1 MYRSKNRRKRKMI
14 LGGLL
19 CLLLIMTVGYSAFS
33 SQLDIKGSS
42 MVTSKWD
49 IEITDLQLKQEVGES
64 ENVSYDFDALTA
76 NMEANFYTPG
86 DEITYE
92 VTVSNLGTID
102 AVLDSIK
109 INMASQDVIQFKVD
123 GITSGEELAHGTST
137 KFDVIMKYN
146 ENITSQPGETS
157 IDFSMNLNYL
167 QKGNSSNFSDADSDA
182 SDVLAITG
190 IDLTPTETSV
200 KAEISANNAIKYY
213 YSLDNDKWYETME
226 NVYTIYH
233 LTPNTDYTMY
243 IKAEDV
249 NGEVVFSSKPFKT
262 LDNTKPELKLTMG
275 DNVKGKNGWYK
286 GLNINIEASDAGGL
300 NESKYCVS
308 SSDTCSPNTD
318 LALTDGKATYQF
330 ASSNN
335 EQTLCVLVSD
345 RKGNETTKCTDAYKV
360 DSEVPT
366 LSDMKIE
373 PLENT
378 MTITLTAN
386 DDHSGVYK
394 YYYSKDSGK
403 TYVESDS
410 PNYTFTNLSS
420 GDYFVTAYVEDGAGN
435 TSEPKAGSTA
445 ISATFCQ
452 ENGINNLSDCVIATA
467 AGEEANIETA
477 KQIIE
482 DKGTPN
488 FTVTSPAIVYSE
500 SHATNT
506 TTLSQSTYF
515 YVANSYT
522 FNSTTGYYAL
532 SGYSLKDPETIDF
545 SDGNDYYMI
554 GTTNILGTTM
564 YKVTGMT
571 VSTNSSTGAKK
582 YSLTVYPYTAR
593 VNSYDNSSMGMYAS
607 SDDDGTSYYY
617 RGAVAGNYVKMA
629 DKFWRIIRVNGD
641 GTLRLIYDGTSGH
654 ANGESSSNRQVTT
667 RPFNSWWSDN
677 AYVGYM
683 YGDPSDNQISE
694 ATAAFTYAGLNSSA
708 KYYFGTSYTFNSSN
722 NTFTLS
728 GDLVQATLTEYGNQ
742 YNNDGYYT
750 CFSTSE
756 AGTCQRLSHVQRY
769 VSATSMS
776 VKAVEWSSTS
786 YAGAHA
792 NELNSTMKTYLDSW
806 YDSNLSLVDN
816 KLSKD
821 TIFCNN
827 RQLSTYKSSPYIG
840 DGYGVTPAMYSYPR
854 FYNWVGSSISPS
866 LTCPQANDKFS
877 VTEVKGNGDL
887 SKPVGLITADEVSM
901 AGGRTSSQN
910 TLYYLYTG
918 TTYWTMTPSFFNYD
932 SYAHGF
938 RVAAMGELYDWGNV
952 NNGLG
957 VRPVVNLNTE
967 NLTFTGTGTMQDPY
981 VIS

>member
-1 MYRSKNRRKRKMI
+1 MRNIRGRKKRSIIMA
-14 LGGLL
+14 GLL

-33 SQLDIKGSS
+33 SKLDIKGSS

-49 IEITDLQLKQEVGES
+49 IEITDLQLKQEVGEA

-200 KAEISANNAIKYY
+200 EAEVSANNAIKYY

-286 GLNINIEASDAGGL
+286 GLNINVEASDAGGL

-308 SSDTCSPNTD
+308 SNDTCTPNTD
-318 LALTDGKATYQF
+318 LELTEGKATYQF

-420 GDYFVTAYVEDGAGN
+420 GDYFVTAYVEDEAGN

-482 DKGTPN
+482 AKGTPN

-500 SHATNT
+500 NHATNT

-554 GTTNILGTTM
+554 GTTSTSGTTM

-571 VSTNSSTGAKK
+571 VSTNSSTGAKT

-593 VNSYDNSSMGMYAS
+593 VNSYDNSTMGMYAS
-607 SDDDGTSYYY
+607 SDNDGTSYYY

-654 ANGESSSNRQVTT
+654 ANGETSSNRQVTT
-667 RPFNSWWSDN
+667 RAFNSWWSDN

-694 ATAAFTYAGLNSSA
+694 ADVAFTYTGLNPSS
-708 KYYFGTSYTFNSSN
+708 KYYFGTSYTFDEAS
-722 NTFTLS
+722 NTFKLD

-756 AGTCQRLSHVQRY
+756 AETCQRLNHVQRY

-854 FYNWVGSSISPS
+854 FYNWAGSSISPS
-866 LTCPQANDKFS
+866 LTCPQDNDKFS
-877 VTEVKGNGDL
+877 VTTTKGNGDL

-918 TTYWTMTPSFFNYD
+918 TTYWTMTPSHFSSWSDAYEFCVGSSGTFVSNFV
-932 SYAHGF
+932 S
-938 RVAAMGELYDWGNV
+938 
-952 NNGLG
+952 NGYG

-981 VIS
+981 VVS

>member
-1 MYRSKNRRKRKMI
+1 MYKNKRKRKMI

-49 IEITDLQLKQEVGES
+49 IEITDLQLKQEVGEA

-86 DEITYE
+86 DEVTYE

-146 ENITSQPGETS
+146 ENITTQPEETS
-157 IDFSMNLNYL
+157 IEFSMDLNYL

-200 KAEISANNAIKYY
+200 EAEVSANNAIKYY

-308 SSDTCSPNTD
+308 SNDTCTPNTD
-318 LALTDGKATYQF
+318 LELTEGKATYQF

-360 DSEVPT
+360 DSEDPT
-366 LSDMKIE
+366 LSDMTID

-378 MTITLTAN
+378 MTITLSAS
-386 DDHSGVYK
+386 DDHSGIYK

-420 GDYFVTAYVEDGAGN
+420 GDYFVTAYVEDEAGN

-477 KQIIE
+477 KQTIQ
-482 DKGTPN
+482 DKGTPD

-500 SHATNT
+500 NHATNT

-532 SGYSLKDPETIDF
+532 SGYSFKDPETIDF

-554 GTTNILGTTM
+554 GTTKTSGTTM

-571 VSTNSSTGAKK
+571 VSTNSSTGAKT
-582 YSLTVYPYTAR
+582 YNLTVYPYTAR
-593 VNSYDNSSMGMYAS
+593 VNSYDNSTMGMYATK
-607 SDDDGTSYYY
+607 DDDGTSYYY
-617 RGAVAGNYVKMA
+617 RGAVSGNYVKMA

-654 ANGESSSNRQVTT
+654 ANGEASSNRQVTT
-667 RPFNSWWSDN
+667 RAFNSWWSDN

-694 ATAAFTYAGLNSSA
+694 ATVAFIYTGLNSSA

-728 GDLVQATLTEYGNQ
+728 GDLVQATLAEYRDK
-742 YNNDGYYT
+742 YNSSQYYT
-750 CFSTSE
+750 CFSTS
-756 AGTCQRLSHVQRY
+756 ATGTCQRLNHVQKY

-866 LTCPQANDKFS
+866 LTCPQDNDKFS
-877 VTEVKGNGDL
+877 VTTTKGNGDL

-918 TTYWTMTPSFFNYD
+918 TTYWTMTPSNFNEISD
-932 SYAHGF
+932 ATTFAVMSSGALGSTG
-938 RVAAMGELYDWGNV
+938 VV
-952 NNGLG
+952 NGYG

-981 VIS
+981 VIRIV

>member
-1 MYRSKNRRKRKMI
+1 M
-14 LGGLL
+14 GGLL

-49 IEITDLQLKQEVGES
+49 IEITDLQLKQKIGSAED
-64 ENVSYDFDALTA
+64 VSHNYEMLNA
-76 NMEANFYTPG
+76 NMEANFYIPG

-109 INMASQDVIQFKVD
+109 INMDSQDIIEFKVD

-275 DNVKGKNGWYK
+275 DNVKGENGWYK
-286 GLNINIEASDAGGL
+286 GLNINIEALDAGGI
-300 NESKYCVS
+300 EDTKYCVS
-308 SSDTCSPNTD
+308 SSDTCTPNTD
-318 LALTDGKATYQF
+318 LTLTDGKATYQF

-378 MTITLTAN
+378 MTITLTVN

-420 GDYFVTAYVEDGAGN
+420 GDYFVTAYVEDEAGN

-477 KQIIE
+477 KQKIE
-482 DKGTPN
+482 AKGTPN

-500 SHATNT
+500 NHATNT

-545 SDGNDYYMI
+545 SDGKDYYMI
-554 GTTNILGTTM
+554 GTTSTSGTTM

-571 VSTNSSTGAKK
+571 VSTNSSTGAKT

-654 ANGESSSNRQVTT
+654 ANGEASSNRQVTT
-667 RPFNSWWSDN
+667 RAFNSWWSDN

-694 ATAAFTYAGLNSSA
+694 ADAAFTYTGLNPSS
-708 KYYFGTSYTFNSSN
+708 KYYFGTSYTFDEAS
-722 NTFTLS
+722 NTFKLD

-769 VSATSMS
+769 VSATSMR

-806 YDSNLSLVDN
+806 YDSNLSSVDS

-827 RQLSTYKSSPYIG
+827 RQVFTYKSSPYVG
-840 DGYGVTPAMYSYPR
+840 DGYGVTPTMYSYPR
-854 FYNWVGSSISPS
+854 FYNWAGSSISPS

-877 VTEVKGNGDL
+877 VTTIKGNGDL
-887 SKPVGLITADEVSM
+887 SKPLGLITADEVSM

-918 TTYWTMTPSFFNYD
+918 TTYWTMTPSLFSYWSDAREFFVG
-932 SYAHGF
+932 SSGSLG
-938 RVAAMGELYDWGNV
+938 VSNV
-952 NNGLG
+952 DVSLG

-981 VIS
+981 VIE

>member
-1 MYRSKNRRKRKMI
+1 M
-14 LGGLL
+14 GGLL

-49 IEITDLQLKQEVGES
+49 IEITDLQLKQKIGSAED
-64 ENVSYDFDALTA
+64 VSHNYEMLNA
-76 NMEANFYTPG
+76 NMEANFYIPG
-86 DEITYE
+86 DEISYE

-102 AVLDSIK
+102 AVLDNIK
-109 INMASQDVIQFKVD
+109 INMDSQDIIEFKVD

-275 DNVKGKNGWYK
+275 DNVKGENGWYK

-308 SSDTCSPNTD
+308 SNDTCTPNTD
-318 LALTDGKATYQF
+318 LTLTEGKATYQF

-420 GDYFVTAYVEDGAGN
+420 GDYFVTAYVKDIAGN

-467 AGEEANIETA
+467 AGEEKNIETA
-477 KQIIE
+477 KQTIE
-482 DKGTPN
+482 AKGTPN

-506 TTLSQSTYF
+506 ATRSDTTYHNI
-515 YVANSYT
+515 ANTYT
-522 FNSTTGYYAL
+522 FNPTTGYYTL
-532 SGYSLKDPETIDF
+532 SGYKMTDPETVDF
-545 SDGNDYYMI
+545 SNGKDYY
-554 GTTNILGTTM
+554 TC
-564 YKVTGMT
+564 
-571 VSTNSSTGAKK
+571 VSTNTSCTTLYKITGFKTSTNSITGTKT
-582 YSLTVYPYTAR
+582 YTMTYYPYTAR

-654 ANGESSSNRQVTT
+654 ANGEASSNRQVTT
-667 RPFNSWWSDN
+667 RAFNSWWSDN

-694 ATAAFTYAGLNSSA
+694 ADVAFTYTGLNPSS
-708 KYYFGTSYTFNSSN
+708 KYYFGTSYTFDEAS
-722 NTFTLS
+722 NTFKLD

-750 CFSTSE
+750 CFSTSST
-756 AGTCQRLSHVQRY
+756 GTCQRLNHVQRY
-769 VSATSMS
+769 VSTTSMS
-776 VKAVEWSSTS
+776 VKAVAWSSTS

-792 NELNSTMKTYLDSW
+792 NEVDSTIKTYLDSW
-806 YDSNLSLVDN
+806 YDSNLSLIDN

-827 RQLSTYKSSPYIG
+827 RQVSSYKSSPYVG
-840 DGYGVTPAMYSYPR
+840 DGYGVTPTMYSYPR
-854 FYNWVGSSISPS
+854 FSNWAGSSISPS

-877 VTEVKGNGDL
+877 VTMIKGNGNL

-918 TTYWTMTPSFFNYD
+918 TTYWTMTPSSFVHWNYASVFNVY
-932 SYAHGF
+932 STGTLSSNAVYAG
-938 RVAAMGELYDWGNV
+938 Y
-952 NNGLG
+952 G
-957 VRPVVNLNTE
+957 VRPVVNLDTSKI
-967 NLTFTGTGTMQDPY
+967 TFTGTGTMQDPY
-981 VIS
+981 VID

>member
-1 MYRSKNRRKRKMI
+1 MRNIRGRKKRSIIMA
-14 LGGLL
+14 GLL

-33 SQLDIKGSS
+33 SKLDIKGSS

-49 IEITDLQLKQEVGES
+49 IEITDLQLKQELGEA
-64 ENVSYDFDALTA
+64 ENVSYNFDALTA
-76 NMEANFYTPG
+76 NMEANFYKPG

-109 INMASQDVIQFKVD
+109 INMASQDVIEFKVD
-123 GITSGEELAHGTST
+123 GITSGEELDHGTST

-146 ENITSQPGETS
+146 ENITTQPEETS
-157 IDFSMNLNYL
+157 IEFSMDLNYL
-167 QKGNSSNFSDADSDA
+167 QKGNSSNFSGANTDIEDT
-182 SDVLAITG
+182 LAITG
-190 IDLTPTETSV
+190 IDLTPGETSV
-200 KAEISANNAIKYY
+200 KAEISASNAIKYY
-213 YSLDNDKWYETME
+213 YSLDNDKWYETMD
-226 NVYTIYH
+226 NFYTIYH

-243 IKAEDV
+243 IKAEDA
-249 NGEVVFSSKPFKT
+249 NGEVVFSSKSFTT
-262 LDNTKPELKLTMG
+262 LDNTKPDLKLTLG
-275 DNVKGKNGWYK
+275 ENVKGENGWYK
-286 GLNINIEASDAGGL
+286 GVNINVEASDAGGVKDT
-300 NESKYCVS
+300 KYCVS
-308 SSDTCSPNTD
+308 SNDTCTPTTD
-318 LALTDGKATYQF
+318 LELTDGKGVYQF
-330 ASSNN
+330 APSND

-345 RKGNETTKCTDAYKV
+345 RKENETVKCTDGYKI
-360 DSEVPT
+360 DSEEPT

-373 PLENT
+373 PKENT
-378 MTITLTAN
+378 MTITLNAS

-403 TYVESDS
+403 TYIESDS

-420 GDYFVTAYVEDGAGN
+420 GDYFVTAYVKDTAGN

-452 ENGINNLSDCVIATA
+452 ENGINNLSDCVIASA

-482 DKGTPN
+482 TKGTPD

-506 TTLSQSTYF
+506 ATRNDTTYHNI
-515 YVANSYT
+515 ANSYT
-522 FNSTTGYYAL
+522 FNPTTGYYTL
-532 SGYSLKDPETIDF
+532 SGYKITDPETVDF
-545 SDGNDYYMI
+545 SDGKDYY
-554 GTTNILGTTM
+554 TC
-564 YKVTGMT
+564 
-571 VSTNSSTGAKK
+571 VSTNTSCTTLYKITGFKTSTNSTTGTKT
-582 YSLTVYPYTAR
+582 YTMTYYPYTAR
-593 VNSYDNSSMGMYAS
+593 VNSYDNSTMGMYATK
-607 SDDDGTSYYY
+607 DDDGTSYYY
-617 RGAVAGNYVKMA
+617 RGAVSGNYVKMA
-629 DKFWRIIRVNGD
+629 DKYWRIIRVNGD

-654 ANGESSSNRQVTT
+654 ANGEASSNRQVTT
-667 RPFNSWWSDN
+667 KAFNSWWSDN

-683 YGDPSDNQISE
+683 YGDPSDNEISE
-694 ATAAFTYAGLNSSA
+694 ASVAFTYTGLSSSA
-708 KYYFGTSYTFNSSN
+708 KYYFGTSYTFDKSSN
-722 NTFTLS
+722 TFKLS
-728 GDLVQATLTEYGNQ
+728 GDLIQATLSEYRDK
-742 YNNDGYYT
+742 YNTSGYYT
-750 CFSTSE
+750 CFSTSST
-756 AGTCQRLSHVQRY
+756 GTCQRLNHVQKY

-792 NELNSTMKTYLDSW
+792 NEKNSTMKTYLDDW
-806 YDSNLSLVDN
+806 YDSNLSSVDN

-827 RQLSTYKSSPYIG
+827 RQVFSYKASPYVG

-854 FYNWVGSSISPS
+854 FYNWLGSSISPS

-877 VTEVKGNGDL
+877 VTDVKGNGNL

-918 TTYWTMTPSFFNYD
+918 TTYWTMTPSIFGGD
-932 SYAHGF
+932 SNADEF
-938 RVAAMGELYDWGNV
+938 SVTSSGELGRWYNV
-952 NNGLG
+952 STSFG